1 MEKGKVVSTIVVSTM
16 VLMLF
21 MTSMLTFAFYV
32 QPVTSILPVHNV
44 DTGFD
49 YATIQEAINAP
60 ETLDGHTIL
69 VDAGVYYE
77 NVVLNKTLSLIG
89 ENKVSTVIDANNTG
103 NAVTIEADYCIVEN
117 FTIQNGG
124 FGVVIMGNSTKRYLG
139 NVVVGNAFRNN
150 VDAIGLSTC
159 DRNVVANNTF
169 EGNGGF
175 NVIVGWVNPFATWDV
190 TSNNNTITRNNMT
203 EGISGVLILYS
214 HHNIV
219 SENNII
225 NTTDQGITFL
235 SKSYYAGPP
244 IVTNNSICNNV
255 IVNCT
260 FGLIMSSESYRGL
273 GSLNNVSGNIV
284 RNTEVG
290 VYIYD
295 SGNNTITNNDIVDNA
310 FGMYLDSENNLLR
323 LNKMHS
329 NVYNFVNYW
338 DVLPFSRMQDSPLI
352 NDIDA
357 TNLINGKRLYYL
369 LNQSDLNINPS
380 TYPDA
385 GYLVVRNCT
394 NIKIENMSFSNNG
407 VGLAFHGCSNITIAN
422 VTVNDNLVGI
432 SATDLTDSE
441 VRNSVFQ
448 RNLHGCQVIDGEN
461 ITISNNVILNN
472 TIHQLLSKVSSYLVL
487 TQRSMLELTVS
498 YMNRPISNGI
508 YLELIRNST
517 IIDNLVSQNE
527 IGIYLV
533 HVSYNVFKNNT
544 MTNNTYNFGVGGHLW
559 PLFWDGLQTSPY
571 LTNDVDTSNTVDGK
585 PIYWWINRQ
594 YEQVPSD
601 AGYVILVNCTKMMM
615 KNLVL
620 QNNFHGALLA
630 GVSDSLI
637 SNNTIRNTGIGIF
650 IRGSYSG
657 DRKLANNL
665 VSGNKVT
672 KSGVGIRAII
682 LDSMV
687 SNNILKNN
695 LAGMDIYSFGNVTIA
710 KNLVVNNTNPPLDEW
725 VFGYPF
731 HAYGWGHWGWPEW
744 FVYYKNGVG
753 IISSVNSTIRDN
765 MIRDNYYGIYV
776 WGGNKIYHNN
786 FINNNEHVL
795 PWERGLGNNI
805 WDNGYPNGG
814 NYWSNYNGTDLYKG
828 PNQDQPGSDGI
839 GDTPQIIDENNRD
852 NFPLTGMF
860 SNLNATSEQQ
870 VQVICNSTL
879 SDFQFNGT
887 AICFNVTGAEGTTGF
902 CRICIPRALISNAYR
917 IFVNGTEV
925 SYSLLPCS
933 NNTHNYLYFTYG
945 HSTQEVVIITE
956 LPSTLV
962 LPLFTSITL
971 IATILI
977 KKKEKQ

>member
-1 MEKGKVVSTIVVSTM
+1 MVS
-16 VLMLF
+16 MLF

-89 ENKVSTVIDANNTG
+89 ENKASTVIDANNTG
-103 NAVTIEADYCIVEN
+103 NAITIEADYCIVEN

-139 NVVVGNAFRNN
+139 NVMVGNAFRNN

-169 EGNGGF
+169 EGNGF
-175 NVIVGWVNPFATWDV
+175 NVIVGWVNPFVTWDV

-225 NTTDQGITFL
+225 NMTDQGITFL

-284 RNTEVG
+284 RNTELG

-295 SGNNTITNNDIVDNA
+295 SGNNTITNNDIVDNT
-310 FGMYLDSENNLLR
+310 FGMYLESGNNLLR
-323 LNKMHS
+323 ANTMLE
-329 NVYNFVNYW
+329 NVYNFVDDIILSRWGIISQNN
-338 DVLPFSRMQDSPLI
+338 DVETS
-352 NDIDA
+352 N
-357 TNLINGKRLYYL
+357 TVNGKSIYYII
-369 LNQSDLNINPS
+369 NQTNLNINPS
-380 TYPDA
+380 TYPDM
-385 GYLVVRNCT
+385 GFLVLKNCS
-394 NIKIENMSFSNNG
+394 NVIIENMKFSNNG
-407 VGLAFHGCSNITIAN
+407 FGIALEKCAN
-422 VTVNDNLVGI
+422 VTVEKTTIENNIVAVSVFKSVNI
-432 SATDLTDSE
+432 AI
-441 VRNSVFQ
+441 RNSIIQ
-448 RNLHGCQVIDGEN
+448 NNLHGLALVCVEPYSE
-461 ITISNNVILNN
+461 ISNNMIVNNTVRNLLRTVTPYFVQAMPRSIKYQLTSTLLSISGGIYIHGMNDSALLNN
-472 TIHQLLSKVSSYLVL
+472 TVSNNE
-487 TQRSMLELTVS
+487 R
-498 YMNRPISNGI
+498 GI
-508 YLELIRNST
+508 YLDISIHN
-517 IIDNLVSQNE
+517 I
-527 IGIYLV
+527 
-533 HVSYNVFKNNT
+533 FKNNT
-544 MTNNTYNFGVGGHLW
+544 MANNVYNFGQCLHYLFPIDWVGDPPDPPQISPHLI
-559 PLFWDGLQTSPY
+559 
-571 LTNDVDTSNTVDGK
+571 NDVDASNTVDGK

-594 YEQVPSD
+594 NEQVPSD
-601 AGYVILVNCTKMMM
+601 AGYVLLVNCTNMTVKD
-615 KNLVL
+615 LAL
-620 QNNFHGALLA
+620 QNNTQGILLV
-630 GVSDSLI
+630 GVSNSLI
-637 SNNTIRNTGIGIF
+637 SNNMIKNTAFGIVIHTHFNVNPSTNNKITRNNITGSGIGI
-650 IRGSYSG
+650 
-657 DRKLANNL
+657 
-665 VSGNKVT
+665 
-672 KSGVGIRAII
+672 RAGCPFSII
-682 LDSMV
+682 
-687 SNNILKNN
+687 SNNVLKNN
-695 LAGMDIYSFGNVTIA
+695 LAGMRIYDDLTVTENTLI
-710 KNLVVNNTNPPLDEW
+710 NNTNPPLNEW
-725 VFGYPF
+725 VFGHPP
-731 HAYGWGHWGWPEW
+731 HAYEMGVLWY
-744 FVYYKNGVG
+744 VNGVG
-753 IISSVNSTIRDN
+753 IILRGSNTTVRNNLIQHNS
-765 MIRDNYYGIYV
+765 YGISV
-776 WGGNKIYHNN
+776 AFVGRRNKIYHNN
-786 FINNNEHVL
+786 FINNTEHIF
-795 PWERGLGNNI
+795 LGGSSSPQT

-828 PNQDQPGSDGI
+828 PNQDQPGGDGI
-839 GDTPQIIDENNRD
+839 GDTPYVIDGNNRD

-933 NNTHNYLYFTYG
+933 NNTHNYLYFTYE